1 VNIGFIILAFLLL
14 SKKTA
19 TATPLSARPGSTA
32 ANARGGAPAAGKPAG
47 GPAPAG
53 AGRGGSSLLSSVEDF
68 FGFTNLDSPNLI
80 NPFDSG
86 PLVSPAD
93 SNGVIGGV
101 DTGTDTSLMAGGTQ
115 DISDLAQSLAAGN
128 QQPIFQGDIEAPPP
142 TDPSVDLG
150 VDPGSDPGS
159 FDAGAGGDFAF

>member
-32 ANARGGAPAAGKPAG
+32 ANARGGAPSQGKPAG

-53 AGRGGSSLLSSVEDF
+53 AGRGGSNLLSSVEDF
-68 FGFTNLDSPNLI
+68 FGFSNLDSPNLI

-93 SNGVIGGV
+93 SSGIIGGFDGTV
-101 DTGTDTSLMAGGTQ
+101 DDPEASGAPG
-115 DISDLAQSLAAGN
+115 AADFSSIVGSFN
-128 QQPIFQGDIEAPPP
+128 DQNNVPQGPD
-142 TDPSVDLG
+142 SVDPG
-150 VDPGSDPGS
+150 ADPGSDPGTDDS
-159 FDAGAGGDFAF
+159 GDFFF